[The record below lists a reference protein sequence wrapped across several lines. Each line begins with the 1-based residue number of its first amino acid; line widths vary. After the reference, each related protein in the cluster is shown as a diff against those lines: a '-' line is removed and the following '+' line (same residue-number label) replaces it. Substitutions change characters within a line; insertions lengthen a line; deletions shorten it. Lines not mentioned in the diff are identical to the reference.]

1 MGSISG
7 SANADDHSV
16 RTAVV
21 TGALGGIGTAVCDH
35 LQEHGWNVIGTDR
48 FPSDRPGAIQ
58 LDMSDSAAI
67 GRVLGAIPH
76 VDGLVNNAAIQL
88 FRSLVETDTEE
99 WDEVHRV
106 NMRAPWLCVKALH
119 RQLAA
124 SQGAVVNIASVHAA
138 ATSLSIG
145 AYATMK
151 GGLTAFTRAAALEFA
166 EYGVRVNSVLPGAI
180 DTPALRAGLNRRVDA
195 EQGLIART
203 PLHRIGS
210 PREVA
215 SVVAFLLDGE
225 CSGFV
230 TGAAIPVDGG
240 VLARLSSE

>member
-1 MGSISG
+1 M
-7 SANADDHSV
+7 
-16 RTAVV
+16 RTVVV
-21 TGALGGIGTAVCDH
+21 TGALGGIGTAVCEH
-35 LQEHGWNVIGTDR
+35 LSELGWNVIGTDR
-48 FPSDRPGAIQ
+48 LASDRPGAIQ
-58 LDMSDSAAI
+58 LDMSDGGAI
-67 GRVLGAIPH
+67 ERVLGALPR

-88 FRSLVETDTEE
+88 FQPLVDTDSEA

-106 NMRAPWLCVKALH
+106 NLRAPWLCVKALH

-124 SQGAVVNIASVHAA
+124 GPGAVVNIASVHAA

-151 GGLTAFTRAAALEFA
+151 GGLTAFTRAAALELA
-166 EYGVRVNSVLPGAI
+166 EHGVRVNSVLPGAI
-180 DTPALRAGLNRRVDA
+180 DTPALRAGFGRRADA

-203 PLHRIGS
+203 PLRRIGS

-215 SVVAFLLDGE
+215 SVVAFLLDSDR
-225 CSGFV
+225 SGFV

>member
-1 MGSISG
+1 M
-7 SANADDHSV
+7 

-35 LQEHGWNVIGTDR
+35 LQELGWNVIGTDR
-48 FPSDRPGAIQ
+48 LASDRPGSVQ
-58 LDMSDSAAI
+58 LDMSDGAAI
-67 GRVLGAIPH
+67 ERVLGALPQ

-88 FRSLVETDTEE
+88 YRPLVDTERDE
-99 WDEVHRV
+99 WDSVHRV
-106 NMRAPWLCVKALH
+106 NLRAPWLCVKALH
-119 RQLAA
+119 HQLAA
-124 SQGAVVNIASVHAA
+124 RQGAVVNIASVHAA

-151 GGLTAFTRAAALEFA
+151 GGLTAFTRAAALELA
-166 EYGVRVNSVLPGAI
+166 EHGVRVNSVLPGAI
-180 DTPALRAGLNRRVDA
+180 ETPALRAGFDRREDA

-203 PLHRIGS
+203 PLQRIGS

-215 SVVAFLLDGE
+215 TVVAFLLDGE
-225 CSGFV
+225 RSGFV

>member
-1 MGSISG
+1 MSSISG

-35 LQEHGWNVIGTDR
+35 LQELGWNVIGTDR
-48 FPSDRPGAIQ
+48 FASDRPGAIQ

-166 EYGVRVNSVLPGAI
+166 EDGVRVNSVLPGAI
-180 DTPALRAGLNRRVDA
+180 DTPALRAGLDRRVDA

-215 SVVAFLLDGE
+215 SVVAFLLDGD

>member
-1 MGSISG
+1 M
-7 SANADDHSV
+7 

-35 LQEHGWNVIGTDR
+35 LQELGWNVIGTDR
-48 FPSDRPGAIQ
+48 LASDRPGAVQ
-58 LDMSDSAAI
+58 LDMSDGAAI
-67 GRVLGAIPH
+67 GRVLGALPH

-88 FRSLVETDTEE
+88 FRPLVDTERDE
-99 WDEVHRV
+99 WDSVHRV
-106 NMRAPWLCVKALH
+106 NLRAPWLCVKALH
-119 RQLAA
+119 HQLAA
-124 SQGAVVNIASVHAA
+124 RQGAVVNIASVHAA

-151 GGLTAFTRAAALEFA
+151 GGLTAFTRAAALELA
-166 EYGVRVNSVLPGAI
+166 EHGVRVNSVLPGAI
-180 DTPALRAGLNRRVDA
+180 DTPALRAGFDRREDA

-203 PLHRIGS
+203 PLQRIGS

-215 SVVAFLLDGE
+215 TVVAFLLDGE
-225 CSGFV
+225 RSGFV

>member
-1 MGSISG
+1 M
-7 SANADDHSV
+7 
-16 RTAVV
+16 RTVVV
-21 TGALGGIGTAVCDH
+21 TGALGGIGTAVCEH
-35 LQEHGWNVIGTDR
+35 LAELGWNVIGTDR
-48 FPSDRPGAIQ
+48 LASDRPGALQ
-58 LDMSDSAAI
+58 LDISDGPAI
-67 GRVLGAIPH
+67 ERVLGALPR

-88 FRSLVETDTEE
+88 YQPLVDTDSEA

-106 NMRAPWLCVKALH
+106 NLRAPWLCVKALH

-124 SQGAVVNIASVHAA
+124 GRGAVVNIASVHAV

-151 GGLTAFTRAAALEFA
+151 GGLAAFTRAAALELA
-166 EYGVRVNSVLPGAI
+166 EHGVRVNSVLPGAI
-180 DTPALRAGLNRRVDA
+180 ETPALRAGLGRTADA

-215 SVVAFLLDGE
+215 TVVAFLLDGDQ
-225 CSGFV
+225 SGFI